1 VTRVRPVRGIPIFK
15 EKKRHS
21 QRGREMERDDLL
33 DVKIVHIFVVLVASL
48 VGMTTPVYF
57 ANSASIDV
65 MFVLRSFAT
74 GASL

>member
-1 VTRVRPVRGIPIFK
+1 MTVSDTVTRVRPVRGIPIFK

-21 QRGREMERDDLL
+21 QHGL

-48 VGMTTPVYF
+48 VGKTTPVYF

-74 GASL
+74 GVSL